1 MFVCMCI
8 YVCTYVLTCLLTIY
22 SFSFFFLSFLFLSFF
37 LSFIRHRRRR
47 RSRLHP
53 ERLTWDSEPASPGPR
68 PGLKAELDPRA
79 AGPLP
84 QVYLFFPS
92 LFLEGLFVSL
102 RGACFFSLCLGL
114 CPFLSPLSLSLPP
127 YVRTSR
133 SPHQKD
139 ASWDGTQEV
148 VQRNKD
154 PISPPQ
160 PPATSLE
167 SKS

>member
-1 MFVCMCI
+1 MHIHTNKDKLGATARPLGGRAPPSAQGV
-8 YVCTYVLTCLLTIY
+8 VLET
-22 SFSFFFLSFLFLSFF
+22 
-37 LSFIRHRRRR
+37 RAQGP
-47 RSRLHP
+47 RSGALD

-154 PISPPQ
+154 PISPP
-160 PPATSLE
+160 PTPRHFP
-167 SKS
+167 

>member
-1 MFVCMCI
+1 M
-8 YVCTYVLTCLLTIY
+8 YVRTYLLAYLLFIHFL
-22 SFSFFFLSFLFLSFF
+22 FSFFLFFSFLSFF